1 MCGFIK
7 KLLGRPLGAPS
18 GPGGATGAQEVLQRG
33 PGGVIADFIWASA
46 GPLGPQLL
54 PSAAGPR
61 VGIPEVAH
69 AGQGGP

>member
-1 MCGFIK
+1 MGA
-7 KLLGRPLGAPS
+7 LGAETAIFGAPRGLE
-18 GPGGATGAQEVLQRG
+18 GPQGPQEVPQRG
-33 PGGVIADFIWASA
+33 PGGVTADFIWASA